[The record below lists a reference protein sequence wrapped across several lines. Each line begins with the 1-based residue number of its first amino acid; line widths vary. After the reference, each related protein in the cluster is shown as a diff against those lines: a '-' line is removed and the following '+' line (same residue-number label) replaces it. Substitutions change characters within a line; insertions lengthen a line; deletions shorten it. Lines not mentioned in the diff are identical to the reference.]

1 MHYLLKANSGRHMDY
16 MPMLNQITLVEL
28 DVSTI
33 PDPKFFEVSYLPS
46 EEGGRVALF
55 KIF

>member
-1 MHYLLKANSGRHMDY
+1 
-16 MPMLNQITLVEL
+16 MLNQITLVEL

>member
-16 MPMLNQITLVEL
+16 RPMLNQITLVEL

-46 EEGGRVALF
+46 EEGGRHSGSNH
-55 KIF
+55 